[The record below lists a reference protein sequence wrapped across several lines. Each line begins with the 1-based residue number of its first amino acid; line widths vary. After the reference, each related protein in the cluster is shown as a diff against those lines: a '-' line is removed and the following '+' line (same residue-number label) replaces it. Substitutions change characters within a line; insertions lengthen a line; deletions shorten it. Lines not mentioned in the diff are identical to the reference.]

1 MTIDKDLRKLQGPPP
16 PRLAIA
22 LIGLLLLGATV
33 LLVMQFFRQP
43 VSVLQSNEVLQVARE
58 ASPDDLTVIV
68 KDDVTV
74 YLPSNAINREGTISI
89 TPAAEG
95 PQLVADDE
103 DWVRPRI
110 VNIDFLNP
118 EGTPVPS
125 ISFFHPI
132 EVCFTLTP
140 EQWQSLNQDPGT
152 YQVQYFAEQGNP
164 PRWEILPKL
173 AYPDKLQLCGQTY
186 HLSVFALAVK
196 LQPEIPITG
205 PSATPTPTPTS
216 TRTIIQ
222 PQPTRERDRTPIAT
236 QPPPTSPPPT
246 QPPPTRPPPTQ
257 PPPTQPPPT
266 QPPPTQPP
274 PTQPP
279 PPTDP
284 PPTDPPATE
293 PPNDEPTEPPIFP

>member
-1 MTIDKDLRKLQGPPP
+1 MTIDKDLRELRNPPP

-22 LIGLLLLGATV
+22 LIALLLLGATG
-33 LLVMQFFRQP
+33 LLVMQLFRQP
-43 VSVLQSNEVLQVARE
+43 VSILRSNEVLQVARE
-58 ASPDDLTVIV
+58 AAPDDLTIIV

-95 PQLVADDE
+95 PQLIADEE
-103 DWVRPRI
+103 DWIRPRL

-140 EQWQSLNQDPGT
+140 EQWQSLQQDPGT
-152 YQVQYFAEQGNP
+152 YQVQYYADQGNP

-186 HLSVFALAVK
+186 HLSVFALAVQ
-196 LQPEIPITG
+196 LRPEIPITG

-222 PQPTRERDRTPIAT
+222 PQPTRERDPRPSATP
-236 QPPPTSPPPT
+236 PPPTN
-246 QPPPTRPPPTQ
+246 PPPTQ
-257 PPPTQPPPT
+257 PPPTQPPT
-266 QPPPTQPP
+266 NPPPTQPP
-274 PTQPP
+274 ATEPPTQ
-279 PPTDP
+279 P
-284 PPTDPPATE
+284 PPTDPPAT
-293 PPNDEPTEPPIFP
+293 NPPILPLPTLNIPLPTIDLPFFS